1 MLLKETETMD
11 QISNFLAIIRR
22 RQIEIYVSTET
33 DTDTEN
39 RRRILFVATNFIS
52 IPKKLRIHDPVWRSS
67 WDWSL
72 SADSIL
78 RMQHGT
84 RKV

>member
-22 RQIEIYVSTET
+22 RPIEIYVSTET
-33 DTDTEN
+33 GKDNEN

-52 IPKKLRIHDPVWRSS
+52 IPKKLRIHNPV
-67 WDWSL
+67 
-72 SADSIL
+72 
-78 RMQHGT
+78 
-84 RKV
+84 